1 MKMYEKLPDMPL
13 LAIVLP
19 SIPPRLCWEI
29 LTLLLLATG
38 VTFAWR
44 VAKKRIER
52 QASQR
57 IRLQI
62 AHDFHDELGGKLSII
77 SMYAELTS
85 QQLDRDPQTAK
96 AYLYKISLHASRLY
110 ETVKDML
117 WALNPDLDNSRDLL
131 LRLKDFGEE
140 LFYDSAIQFSVKSSG
155 DLQQLKLP
163 LDQKR
168 HLLLLFK
175 EAMHNALKH
184 SNAKLVLLEAAI
196 TGGEVV
202 FSLSDNGRGFD
213 SAVVYA
219 GEGMKSMKNRA
230 EKLGSALRVQ
240 SSKSGSR
247 IEVRIGFPG
256 SRSKNKPV
264 QK

>member
-1 MKMYEKLPDMPL
+1 MKMYEKLSDMPL
-13 LAIVLP
+13 FAIILP
-19 SIPPRLCWEI
+19 DLNARWCWEI
-29 LTLLLLATG
+29 LTLLLLTTG
-38 VTFAWR
+38 GAIAWKG
-44 VAKKRIER
+44 AKKRIER

-57 IRLQI
+57 IRQQI

-85 QQLDRDPQTAK
+85 QQLDRDPVAAK
-96 AYLYKISLHASRLY
+96 GYLYKISLHASRLY

-117 WALNPDLDNSRDLL
+117 WALNPDLDNSHDLL

-140 LFYDSAIQFSVKSSG
+140 LFSDSPIQFSVKSSG

-184 SNAKLVLLEAAI
+184 SNAKLVLLEATI
-196 TGGEVV
+196 TGREVV
-202 FSLSDNGRGFD
+202 FSLQDDGTGFD
-213 SAVVYA
+213 PATAYA
-219 GEGMKSMKNRA
+219 GEGLKSMKNRA
-230 EKLGSALRVQ
+230 EKIGGIMRMESAET
-240 SSKSGSR
+240 GSR
-247 IEVRIGFPG
+247 IAVYIGLPVPG
-256 SRSKNKPV
+256 KT
-264 QK
+264 

>member
-13 LAIVLP
+13 LAIILP
-19 SIPPRLCWEI
+19 DINTRLCWEI
-29 LTLLLLATG
+29 LTLLLLMTG

-57 IRLQI
+57 IRMQI

-96 AYLYKISLHASRLY
+96 AYLYKISLYASHLY

-140 LFYDSAIQFSVKSSG
+140 LFSDSAIQFSVKSSG
-155 DLQQLKLP
+155 DLQQLNFP

-184 SNAKLVLLEAAI
+184 SSAKLVLLEAAI

-202 FSLSDNGRGFD
+202 FSLRDDGIGFD
-213 SAVVYA
+213 PAVAPA
-219 GEGMKSMKNRA
+219 GEGLKSMKNRA
-230 EKLGSALRVQ
+230 AKLGGTMCLESAET
-240 SSKSGSR
+240 GSR
-247 IEVRIGFPG
+247 IEVCIGFPVPG
-256 SRSKNKPV
+256 KAGYNQP
-264 QK
+264 